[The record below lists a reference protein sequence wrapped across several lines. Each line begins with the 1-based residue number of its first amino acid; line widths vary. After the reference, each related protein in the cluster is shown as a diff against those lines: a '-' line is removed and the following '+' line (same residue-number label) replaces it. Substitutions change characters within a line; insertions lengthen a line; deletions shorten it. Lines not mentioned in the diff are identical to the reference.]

1 MKTTIEQ
8 NPKVPKHPYFIVKN
22 RLSCVNDYGIGRI
35 LWCPNPGLTILF
47 KKGNGDERLT
57 ASIGD
62 EVAFDTTYY
71 TVIDKLILET
81 EYVNQ

>member
-22 RLSCVNDYGIGRI
+22 RLSCVNDFGIGRI

-47 KKGNGDERLT
+47 KKEMEMRD
-57 ASIGD
+57 
-62 EVAFDTTYY
+62 
-71 TVIDKLILET
+71 
-81 EYVNQ
+81 

>member
-22 RLSCVNDYGIGRI
+22 RLSCVNDFGIGRI

-47 KKGNGDERLT
+47 KKGNGDERLA

-62 EVAFDTTYY
+62 EVAFDTDVYD
-71 TVIDKLILET
+71 IRKQLFLSF
-81 EYVNQ
+81 